1 MKWFSAKLD
10 SLLNK
15 FEIRG
20 MVLLSLLF
28 QIILIALG
36 NRRKHST
43 RNWIRVVLW
52 LVYLSADWV
61 ATVALGVLSS
71 GDSTPYVKDGSFDSN
86 YVITAFWAPFLL
98 VHLGG
103 PDTITA
109 YSLEDNELWLRHLL
123 GLVVQVFV
131 AFYVFTR
138 ALQPNPLNFVALPIF
153 VAGIIKYGER
163 TWILR
168 SASSKHFR
176 ESLLPNPDPGPN
188 YSKFIEEYVLKEKE
202 GFELSW
208 SVSEAPKGVAHKY
221 ATGKNDIIPNASI
234 LNAAYEFFLTFKRL
248 FADLILSFQDLE
260 KSLSFFQESSWD
272 NAFKVIEVELGF
284 MYDVLYTKASIIH
297 SIWGAALRATSLFS
311 TTIGLIVF
319 CVIDWKGYKKVDL
332 CISLV
337 LLIGAI
343 GLEVYAVLL
352 LLSSDWTLLLLSK
365 LKNPLIDFIYKFISC
380 FSWITSK
387 KKWSN
392 SMAQYNLLTS
402 CLNNKATI
410 WHFIKNRI
418 FSQILDDYQDV
429 NSLDIPT
436 DINISIFSQLVE
448 KSKGASDF
456 RMCKKLC
463 GARGEYVLKKHK
475 CVDKFAWSVE
485 FEFDHSILL
494 WHLATDLCYLTD
506 KKQNPDS
513 VLNSNCRISK
523 LLSDYMLY
531 LLVKRPFMLP
541 NGIGQIRFQD
551 TCAEATEFFQEIKIT
566 LDEDE
571 ACRKLLQVEIIIPPH
586 EVKGDRSK
594 SVLFDACKLA
604 KSLQSLECE
613 ELWEKQQKWEMMS
626 HMWIE
631 ILSYAACHCTWNDHA
646 KQLRRGGELITHVW
660 LLMAHLG
667 LTEQFQI
674 THGHARTKLVVQ

>member
-1 MKWFSAKLD
+1 
-10 SLLNK
+10 
-15 FEIRG
+15 
-20 MVLLSLLF
+20 
-28 QIILIALG
+28 
-36 NRRKHST
+36 
-43 RNWIRVVLW
+43 
-52 LVYLSADWV
+52 
-61 ATVALGVLSS
+61 
-71 GDSTPYVKDGSFDSN
+71 
-86 YVITAFWAPFLL
+86 
-98 VHLGG
+98 
-103 PDTITA
+103 
-109 YSLEDNELWLRHLL
+109 
-123 GLVVQVFV
+123 
-131 AFYVFTR
+131 
-138 ALQPNPLNFVALPIF
+138 
-153 VAGIIKYGER
+153 
-163 TWILR
+163 
-168 SASSKHFR
+168 
-176 ESLLPNPDPGPN
+176 
-188 YSKFIEEYVLKEKE
+188 
-202 GFELSW
+202 
-208 SVSEAPKGVAHKY
+208 
-221 ATGKNDIIPNASI
+221 
-234 LNAAYEFFLTFKRL
+234 
-248 FADLILSFQDLE
+248 
-260 KSLSFFQESSWD
+260 
-272 NAFKVIEVELGF
+272 
-284 MYDVLYTKASIIH
+284 
-297 SIWGAALRATSLFS
+297 
-311 TTIGLIVF
+311 
-319 CVIDWKGYKKVDL
+319 
-332 CISLV
+332 
-337 LLIGAI
+337 
-343 GLEVYAVLL
+343 
-352 LLSSDWTLLLLSK
+352 
-365 LKNPLIDFIYKFISC
+365 
-380 FSWITSK
+380 
-387 KKWSN
+387 
-392 SMAQYNLLTS
+392 
-402 CLNNKATI
+402 
-410 WHFIKNRI
+410 
-418 FSQILDDYQDV
+418 
-429 NSLDIPT
+429 
-436 DINISIFSQLVE
+436 
-448 KSKGASDF
+448 
-456 RMCKKLC
+456 MCKKLC

>member
-1 MKWFSAKLD
+1 MISGKLD
-10 SLLNK
+10 AVLNK

-20 MVLLSLLF
+20 MVLLSLFL
-28 QIILIALG
+28 QIVLIALG
-36 NRRKHST
+36 NRRKYST

-52 LVYLSADWV
+52 LAYLSADWV
-61 ATVALGVLSS
+61 ATVALGVLSN
-71 GDSTPYVKDGSFDSN
+71 GDSATNLKDDSMDEH
-86 YVITAFWAPFLL
+86 YVIIAFWAPFLL

-123 GLVVQVFV
+123 GLFVQVFV
-131 AFYVFTR
+131 AFYVFIR
-138 ALQPNPLNFVALPIF
+138 ALKPNPLNFVALPIF

-208 SVSEAPKGVAHKY
+208 SVSEAPKPVAHKY

-297 SIWGAALRATSLFS
+297 SIWGVALRATSFLS
-311 TTIGLIVF
+311 TAFGLIVF
-319 CVIDWKGYKKVDL
+319 CLIDWKSYKAVDL

-337 LLIGAI
+337 LLVGAI

-365 LKNPLIDFIYKFISC
+365 LKNPLIDFIYKFITC
-380 FSWITSK
+380 FNWITSK

-392 SMAQYNLLTS
+392 SMAQYNLLS
-402 CLNNKATI
+402 SSLNNKATI
-410 WHFIKNRI
+410 WNFIKNHV
-418 FSQILDDYQDV
+418 FQILDDYQDV
-429 NSLDIPT
+429 NSVDIPT
-436 DINISIFSQLVE
+436 EINISIFSQLVE

-463 GARGEYVLKKHK
+463 GARGEYVLAKYK
-475 CVDKFAWSVE
+475 CAEKFTWSVE

-494 WHLATDLCYLTD
+494 WHLATDLCYFTD
-506 KKQNPDS
+506 KTENPDS
-513 VLNSNCRISK
+513 VLDSNCRISK

-551 TCAEATEFFQEIKIT
+551 TCAEATEFFQELKIT
-566 LDEDE
+566 PDEDE
-571 ACRKLLQVEIIIPPH
+571 ACTKLLQVEIIIPPH

-604 KSLQSLECE
+604 KLLQSLECG

-631 ILSYAACHCTWNDHA
+631 MLSYAACHCTWKDHA
-646 KQLRRGGELITHVW
+646 QQIRRGGELITHVW